1 MDLTKE
7 GKKVS
12 LSRLLII
19 LLNLTGIFFAF
30 SSGVVDRLL
39 GYYAWHWDAQ
49 RCYEFLMLAVPVV
62 NILYLWVTRSES
74 SLIGLWLKRKRLE
87 EQLKLNELEIKR
99 K

>member
-1 MDLTKE
+1 MDFTKE

-19 LLNLTGIFFAF
+19 LLNLAGIFFAF
-30 SSGVVDRLL
+30 SSGVVDSLL

-62 NILYLWVTRSES
+62 NILYLWFTRNES